1 VPNAYRFSLYTSAGW
16 YDRTR
21 DLLHALMHQGELD
34 HADGHRLLD
43 EVAEHERTA
52 ADLLRERIEEAVKVI
67 PRPASAHDLEK
78 LEERLTNRLAA
89 IEARL
94 TQ

>member
-1 VPNAYRFSLYTSAGW
+1 MPNAYRFSLYTSAGW

-21 DLLHALMHQGELD
+21 DLLHDLMHRGELAP
-34 HADGHRLLD
+34 ADGRRLLD

-52 ADLLRERIEEAVKVI
+52 AEAWRERIEEAVKAI
-67 PRPASAHDLEK
+67 PRPASAHEIER
-78 LEERLTNRLAA
+78 LEERLTARLAA

-94 TQ
+94 SG